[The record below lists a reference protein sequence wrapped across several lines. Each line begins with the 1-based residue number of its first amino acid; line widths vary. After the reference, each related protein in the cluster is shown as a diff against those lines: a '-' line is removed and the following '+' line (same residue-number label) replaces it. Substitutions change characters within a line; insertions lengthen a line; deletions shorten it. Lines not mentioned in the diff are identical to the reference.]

1 MVGGTTPAGGGTAV
15 VGGTTVSLAPSA
27 TQAVVGGT
35 STEGLAP
42 YIVGG
47 LGMGPN
53 GTGTGTGTGTGVVQ
67 FVGGAVAGKSKCWDL
82 RYLCALTAGVV
93 LVF

>member
-1 MVGGTTPAGGGTAV
+1 MAI

-42 YIVGG
+42 YIAGG
-47 LGMGPN
+47 LGTGPN
-53 GTGTGTGTGTGVVQ
+53 GTVTGVVR
-67 FVGGAVAGKSKCWDL
+67 FLGEAVGGRSRCWDAG
-82 RYLCALTAGVV
+82 YLSGLIAGVV

>member
-1 MVGGTTPAGGGTAV
+1 MVGGTTPAGGGTAI

-53 GTGTGTGTGTGVVQ
+53 VTGTGTGVVQ
-67 FVGGAVAGKSKCWDL
+67 FVGGAVGGRSKCWDSRHL
-82 RYLCALTAGVV
+82 FGLIAGVV
-93 LVF
+93 WVV

>member
-1 MVGGTTPAGGGTAV
+1 MAI

-47 LGMGPN
+47 LGTGPN
-53 GTGTGTGTGTGVVQ
+53 GTGTGVVQ
-67 FVGGAVAGKSKCWDL
+67 FVGGAVRWKFKCWNL
-82 RYLCALTAGVV
+82 RYLFGLMAGVV
-93 LVF
+93 WVF